1 MNKTPRANRTHIG
14 IYGKRNA
21 GKSSLLNAIVGQEIA
36 IVSDVKGTTTD
47 PVNKTMELLP
57 YGPVVFIDTAGLDD
71 AGILGDLRV
80 KKSMKVLQR
89 TDFAIYI
96 VDATNINES
105 IADFEVFKTNFE
117 KMNIPYLLVFNKID
131 LIDKDKLDM
140 LKKTYDQGVFVTVNN
155 LHSVIDL
162 KEKLIDLLTLEKNE
176 PAIVGDLLN
185 YGDTVVMV
193 VPIDSEAPK
202 GRLILPQVQMIRD
215 CLDHGIKSYV
225 VRDTELKA
233 ALNDLETVDLVI
245 TDSQAFKAVNK
256 MVPDDILLT
265 SFSILFAK
273 YKSNDLDTLLDG
285 IDALRNLK
293 KNSKILIS
301 EACTHN
307 TSHEDIGRFKIPAL
321 IEKKLGFKPE
331 IEFQMGHDFPLDV
344 KDYDLIVHCGA
355 CMVNAKTMKTRVSMC
370 KENSVAI
377 TNYGLLI
384 AYFTGILDRSVEIIE
399 KKRIKEKII

>member
-71 AGILGDLRV
+71 AGTLGDLRV
-80 KKSMKVLQR
+80 KKSLKVLQR

-96 VDATNINES
+96 VDATNVSES
-105 IADFEVFKTNFE
+105 IADFNVFKENFQ

-131 LIDKDKLDM
+131 MISDIKLKE
-140 LKKTYDQGVFVTVNN
+140 LQEKYNKAQFVTVNN
-155 LHSVIDL
+155 MHKVIDL
-162 KEKLIDLLTLEKNE
+162 KEQLVELLTLEKNE

-193 VPIDSEAPK
+193 IPIDSEAPK
-202 GRLILPQVQMIRD
+202 GRLILPQAQMIRD

-225 VRDTELKA
+225 VRDTELA
-233 ALNDLETVDLVI
+233 DALKDLEKVDLVI
-245 TDSQAFKAVNK
+245 TDSQAFKAVDE

-273 YKSNDLDTLLDG
+273 YKSNDLDTLLEG
-285 IDALRNLK
+285 INALRNLDE
-293 KNSKILIS
+293 NSKLLIS

-321 IEKKLGFKPE
+321 IEKNLGFKPN
-331 IEFQMGHDFPLDV
+331 IEFQMGHDFPLDI
-344 KDYDLIVHCGA
+344 KPFDLIIHCGA
-355 CMVNAKTMKTRVSMC
+355 CMVNAKTMKTRVQIC
-370 KENSVAI
+370 KENQVAI

-399 KKRIKEKII
+399 KQEIKEKII

>member
-21 GKSSLLNAIVGQEIA
+21 GKSSLLNTIVGQEIA

-71 AGILGDLRV
+71 AGALGDLRV

-96 VDATNINES
+96 VDASTMEES
-105 IADFEVFKTNFE
+105 TIDFKLFKKNFE
-117 KMNIPYLLVFNKID
+117 KMNIPYLLVVNKID
-131 LIDKDKLDM
+131 LIDEDQLRILEKRYDKAA
-140 LKKTYDQGVFVTVNN
+140 FVTVND

-162 KEKLIDLLTLEKNE
+162 KERLIDCLTLEKNE

-185 YGDTVVMV
+185 YGDTVIMV

-233 ALNDLETVDLVI
+233 ALNDLEKVDLVI
-245 TDSQAFKAVNK
+245 TDSQAFKAVNEI
-256 MVPDDILLT
+256 VPDDILLT

-273 YKSNDLDTLLDG
+273 YKSNDLEALLDG
-285 IDALRNLK
+285 IDTLKNLN

-321 IEKKLGFKPE
+321 IEKKLGFKPT

-399 KKRIKEKII
+399 KNRIKEKII

>member
-21 GKSSLLNAIVGQEIA
+21 GKSSLLNAIVGQDIA
-36 IVSDVKGTTTD
+36 IVSEVKGTTTD

-71 AGILGDLRV
+71 AGTLGDLRV

-96 VDATNINES
+96 VDATNIIES
-105 IADFEVFKTNFE
+105 IADFEVFKNNFE
-117 KMNIPYLLVFNKID
+117 TMNIPYLLVFNKID
-131 LIDKDKLDM
+131 LIDQ
-140 LKKTYDQGVFVTVNN
+140 KKTDDLIKRYKEAAFVTVND

-162 KEKLIDLLTLEKNE
+162 KEQLIELLTLEKKE

-225 VRDTELKA
+225 VRDTELEE
-233 ALNDLETVDLVI
+233 ALKDLNKVDLVI
-245 TDSQAFKAVNK
+245 TDSQAFKAVDA

-273 YKSNDLDTLLDG
+273 YKSNDLNALLEG
-285 IDALRNLK
+285 IDALRNLNK
-293 KNSKILIS
+293 SSKVLIS

-321 IEKKLGFKPE
+321 IEKKLGFKPD
-331 IEFQMGHDFPLDV
+331 IEFQMGHDFPLKV
-344 KDYDLIVHCGA
+344 KNYDLIIHCGA
-355 CMVNAKTMKTRVSMC
+355 CMINAKTMKNRVRMC
-370 KENSVAI
+370 KEVNVPI

-384 AYFTGILDRSVEIIE
+384 AYFNGILDRSVEIIE
-399 KKRIKEKII
+399 KNRIKEKII